1 MPRPQ
6 RDLVPGEYYHLYNRG
21 NNRQNIFF
29 ERENYLYFLK
39 QFRYFVAEETVHVV
53 AYCLMP
59 NHYHVLIYLREVG
72 LSKAMQRFTMSYT
85 NAMNRRYGRCGS
97 LFQGRFQTIHVDSDA
112 YLLHLTRYI
121 HLNPMRA
128 CLVQHPQEW
137 EFSSYCDYVGLR
149 RGTLPQMECV
159 LKQVGSAEAYRR
171 FVEAPSKGSGAFD
184 AAIDNCHG
192 LKRHLTPEP

>member
-59 NHYHVLIYLREVG
+59 DHYHVLIYLREDG

-128 CLVQHPQEW
+128 CLVQHP
-137 EFSSYCDYVGLR
+137 
-149 RGTLPQMECV
+149 
-159 LKQVGSAEAYRR
+159 
-171 FVEAPSKGSGAFD
+171 
-184 AAIDNCHG
+184 
-192 LKRHLTPEP
+192 